1 MARPPRGPRSQ
12 QKGSS
17 RSRCGSSPQGSG
29 SGGARRNHALTFQE
43 RGLVVERGRR
53 RVVVVVRVVRGLRL
67 GPPRVKRRGNKVQV
81 PLPRRALRWLL
92 TIVTPVRLPVHRGY
106 LARSSTCLAPCTPSL
121 SPESFSLKQRILIF
135 ESIERSL
142 ERVARVG
149 AFRIHYNG

>member
-53 RVVVVVRVVRGLRL
+53 RVVVVVRVKILICFQPCDVTCSIRSCAYTHTANYSYYPYYTAHTHKHTHTH
-67 GPPRVKRRGNKVQV
+67 PPTQ
-81 PLPRRALRWLL
+81 PLPKVSTNIDARFS
-92 TIVTPVRLPVHRGY
+92 TPPP
-106 LARSSTCLAPCTPSL
+106 SSASSL
-121 SPESFSLKQRILIF
+121 S
-135 ESIERSL
+135 
-142 ERVARVG
+142 VVG
-149 AFRIHYNG
+149 